1 MITRSSCI
9 KKTKIIIFW
18 RVFLKNFSDFDT
30 EVDVLLVRRL
40 LRWWSCFWVIC
51 FFYWPKK
58 LSRLFILRS
67 ARMRRTEIR
76 RKTLIKRSK
85 SIKASLDHLPP
96 IVSELDVL
104 RNQWICLLS
113 NTKSV
118 WLVYRKCIA

>member
-1 MITRSSCI
+1 MVV
-9 KKTKIIIFW
+9 
-18 RVFLKNFSDFDT
+18 VFLGDMFLLLTKKIKSSVYTAVSQNEKNRNT
-30 EVDVLLVRRL
+30 Q
-40 LRWWSCFWVIC
+40 
-51 FFYWPKK
+51 
-58 LSRLFILRS
+58 
-67 ARMRRTEIR
+67 
-76 RKTLIKRSK
+76 KTLIKRSK